1 MNRADLSKKLSEKE
15 NIPEKDAKDIVDLFF
30 TLMQEALKKGERI
43 ELRGFGSFEI
53 RHYRNRKGRNPKTG
67 QAVDVPAKKVPF
79 FKVGKELKDLVNK

>member
-30 TLMQEALKKGERI
+30 TLMQEALGKGERI

-79 FKVGKELKDLVNK
+79 FKVGKELKELVNK